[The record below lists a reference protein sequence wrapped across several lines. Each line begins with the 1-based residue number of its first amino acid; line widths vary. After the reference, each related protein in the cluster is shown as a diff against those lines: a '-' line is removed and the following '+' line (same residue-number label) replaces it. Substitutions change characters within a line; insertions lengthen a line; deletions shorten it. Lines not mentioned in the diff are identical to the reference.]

1 MRRPG
6 GARVIEVWRVD
17 RLPADLDEAG
27 PLSAAS
33 VAPAADAGLAV
44 RVCTFPPDTDMDEQM
59 RREYDSSVASSYTA
73 ADGGTHAGVAL
84 HRTDTV
90 DVLTVVRGELTLI
103 TETAQTVL
111 RQGDSVV
118 QRGTAHAWSNRTSE
132 DVVVVAVMIAAQK

>member
-1 MRRPG
+1 M
-6 GARVIEVWRVD
+6 EVWRAD

-27 PLSAAS
+27 PLSAVS
-33 VAPAADAGLAV
+33 VAPAAEGGLVV
-44 RVCTFPPDTDMDEQM
+44 RVCTFPPDTDMDEQT
-59 RREYDSSVASSYTA
+59 RREYESSVATSYAA
-73 ADGGTHAGVAL
+73 ADGGSHTGMAL

-132 DVVVVAVMIAAQK
+132 VVVVVAIMMAARKKSTWTIA